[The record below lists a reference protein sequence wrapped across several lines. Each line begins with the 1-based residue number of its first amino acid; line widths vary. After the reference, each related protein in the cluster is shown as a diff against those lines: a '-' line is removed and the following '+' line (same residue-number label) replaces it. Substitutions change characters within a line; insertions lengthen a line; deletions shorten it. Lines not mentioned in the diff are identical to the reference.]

1 MKSNNSSSN
10 LQAVPSNSE
19 KHQKQISSSQF
30 SKRASLLGALLSFA
44 LLLVSAVPAAAQ
56 TVFFNNN
63 NNQGVLNGVAPGYG
77 TIVNLPQPAGTVH
90 YVITQIQTYHWD
102 NGQGDRGPGT
112 ISVWLNTPHGRVP
125 VAASNTFS
133 VQVVP
138 GSFGVPANW
147 VANVNPPLVL
157 NPGSYI
163 IDDSNHATWS
173 HNSGSAGCLY
183 FAPSFQCG
191 IVKVLGSLNVISQP
205 VTGSGGT
212 SFGTKPII
220 TTNPTGLIDFL
231 SICTG
236 SPVAAGFIVVN
247 NGWSPTRCGNPTS
260 IVDNVETI
268 ERFTDKPVG
277 TFLDV
282 CGFAPTPAG
291 WVVVNQIWVPQSCG
305 QPTGLVNNV
314 NVIKRIS

>member
-10 LQAVPSNSE
+10 LQIVPSNSG
-19 KHQKQISSSQF
+19 KHRQQISISQF
-30 SKRASLLGALLSFA
+30 SKRASLFGALLSLA
-44 LLLVSAVPAAAQ
+44 LLLVSVVPVAAQ

-63 NNQGVLNGVAPGYG
+63 NNQGVFNGVAPGYG
-77 TIVNLPQPAGTVH
+77 TIVILPQPAGTVH

-125 VAASNTFS
+125 VAANNTFS

-205 VTGSGGT
+205 VTGSGRT
-212 SFGTKPII
+212 SFGTKPTISN
-220 TTNPTGLIDFL
+220 NPASIDFG
-231 SICTG
+231 SVCTG
-236 SPVAAGFIVVN
+236 SPVPAGFIVID
-247 NGWSPTRCGNPTS
+247 NGWSPFRCGSPTTL
-260 IVDNVETI
+260 VDNVENI
-268 ERFTDKPVG
+268 ERFSDKPVG

-291 WVVVNQIWVPQSCG
+291 WVVVNQVWVPQSCG
-305 QPTGLVNNV
+305 QPTSLVNNV